1 MAKNLVE
8 NLVTITYCI
17 FPELCYTIIRER
29 EKKGEKK
36 MTTQEMKNRIAE
48 LEERIFSLAM
58 KDRWFA
64 ADFNLDAEM
73 NKELR
78 ELKKAIAE

>member
-1 MAKNLVE
+1 
-8 NLVTITYCI
+8 
-17 FPELCYTIIRER
+17 
-29 EKKGEKK
+29 
-36 MTTQEMKNRIAE
+36 MTTQEIKNRIAE